1 MQYCKGVHNTKILKK
16 MVTATR
22 YSAEDVIKILAAM
35 DEDGLLP
42 EGFVD
47 DPDSNDGGTNEAD
60 FVSEGGTDEL
70 VLNELIASA
79 ALPTIF
85 ENELEPALHD
95 SMLLLDS
102 DLLDTDEETDKT
114 VSKKDSSDGTDDGM
128 DMDVGNELISDE
140 ESSSESSDPNNTN
153 PAPVVDDRSDEM
165 SSGQSIRGRG
175 GMVVEAGGVVV
186 GAGGMAVEVGDVVV
200 EVWGV
205 VVEVGGMVVDVRG
218 GEMML
223 YPHGNGLVII
233 MMILWFLLLPH
244 SMNLWDLP

>member
-1 MQYCKGVHNTKILKK
+1 

-22 YSAEDVIKILAAM
+22 YSAEDVIKILVAM

-70 VLNELIASA
+70 VSNELIASA

-114 VSKKDSSDGTDDGM
+114 VSKEDSSDGTDDGM

-140 ESSSESSDPNNTN
+140 ESSSELLDPNNTS
-153 PAPVVDDRSDEM
+153 PAPIVDDRSDET

-175 GMVVEAGGVVV
+175 HGGRGRGHGGRGRGYGSRGRGCSGRGMGRGGR
-186 GAGGMAVEVGDVVV
+186 GG
-200 EVWGV
+200 GV
-205 VVEVGGMVVDVRG
+205 VVEVGGMVVDVQG

-223 YPHGNGLVII
+223 HPHGNGLVII
-233 MMILWFLLLPH
+233 MMILRFRLLPY
-244 SMNLWDLP
+244 SINLWDLP